1 MAVQRIGIGLDNR
14 KPYNRNVIVLRSPEA
29 AAYVEKAVLAGGTGG
44 SGVCAT
50 KTFETLEG
58 IPTPG
63 YALADNYTSLA
74 LAAGGSGGST
84 FCAQDTFSPLEAIET
99 PGFAEADTYTQLAT
113 AAGGTGGSTFCAQ
126 KTFSK
131 LV

>member
-1 MAVQRIGIGLDNR
+1 MGPAIGSVIA
-14 KPYNRNVIVLRSPEA
+14 KPDLTLSVIYA
-29 AAYVEKAVLAGGTGG
+29 NLAI
-44 SGVCAT
+44 
-50 KTFETLEG
+50 EQ
-58 IPTPG
+58 
-63 YALADNYTSLA
+63 
-74 LAAGGSGGST
+74 GGSGGSVK
-84 FCAQDTFSPLEAIET
+84 CAQKTFGELSNIET